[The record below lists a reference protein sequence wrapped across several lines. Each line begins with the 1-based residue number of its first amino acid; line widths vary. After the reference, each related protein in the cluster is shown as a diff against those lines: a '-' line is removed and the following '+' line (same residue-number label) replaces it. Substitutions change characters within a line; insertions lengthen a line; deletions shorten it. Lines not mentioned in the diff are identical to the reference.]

1 MIKGFRILMIVCA
14 ALLASNTYA
23 QLDALEANRGTSES
37 NIAAN
42 PSLED
47 VSVIDFPLPSADNI
61 MWSKV
66 LWRMIDLREKVNHPM
81 YFPSIPTDGRQSL
94 FTYMF
99 KLIQEGKI
107 NAYRY
112 NEAKEDFSKENIL
125 PFAEILGPEMLD
137 IIYDIQIDG
146 NGDSVGIRINE
157 SDIPTSQI
165 YKFYLKEVWY
175 FDKHESTMKVKVLGL
190 CPQRYWNS
198 ADLGETKAALFWIN
212 YDEVRPYLAQQ
223 PVVLN
228 DFNNSRR
235 ISYDDLF
242 LKRRFSSYIY
252 KESNIYNRS
261 LIEYC
266 NSVEEVHAEQER
278 IKKEILNYEQDLWEY

>member
-1 MIKGFRILMIVCA
+1 MIKGFRILAIVCA
-14 ALLASNTYA
+14 TLLASNAHA
-23 QLDALEANRGTSES
+23 QLDALEANKGTEES
-37 NIAAN
+37 NIASN
-42 PSLED
+42 PSLEN
-47 VSVIDFPLPSADNI
+47 VEVIDFPVPSADNI
-61 MWSKV
+61 MWSKT

-81 YFPSIPTDGRQSL
+81 YFPQMPTDGRQSL

-99 KLIQEGKI
+99 KLIKDGKI

-112 NEAKEDFSKENIL
+112 NEAKEDFSASNIM
-125 PFAEILGPEMLD
+125 PFSEIVGPEMLD
-137 IIYDIQIDG
+137 LIYDIELDE
-146 NGDSVGIRINE
+146 NGDSVGIRVNE
-157 SDIPTSQI
+157 ADIPSRQI
-165 YKFYLKEVWY
+165 FKFYLKEVWY

-198 ADLGETKAALFWIN
+198 ADLGETKAALFWVN
-212 YDEVRPYLAQQ
+212 YDEIRPYLAQQ

-228 DFNNSRR
+228 DFNNSQRM
-235 ISYDDLF
+235 SYDDLF